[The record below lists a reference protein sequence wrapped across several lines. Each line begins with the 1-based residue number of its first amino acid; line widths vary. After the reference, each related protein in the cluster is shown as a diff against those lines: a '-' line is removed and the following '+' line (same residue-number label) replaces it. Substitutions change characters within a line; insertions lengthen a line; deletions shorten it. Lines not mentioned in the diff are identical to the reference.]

1 MKRDNCKYLLMKD
14 ELVPA
19 GLEAEDSF
27 LKLERGVLIQ
37 GVNAICCYLLTPN
50 SFLLLHSMREDL
62 GKLPTPTSKLLLLVQ
77 LTHCLGERHQEVTF
91 ITDDLFPRILIEV
104 VPICLERLIDQRFND

>member
-1 MKRDNCKYLLMKD
+1 MKD
-14 ELVPA
+14 ELVSA

-37 GVNAICCYLLTPN
+37 GVNAIWGYLMTHN

-62 GKLPTPTSKLLLLVQ
+62 WKLSTPTSKLLLLVQ
-77 LTHCLGERHQEVTF
+77 LTHCLGERHQELAFV
-91 ITDDLFPRILIEV
+91 TDDLFPRILIEV
-104 VPICLERLIDQRFND
+104 VPVRLERLIDQRFND